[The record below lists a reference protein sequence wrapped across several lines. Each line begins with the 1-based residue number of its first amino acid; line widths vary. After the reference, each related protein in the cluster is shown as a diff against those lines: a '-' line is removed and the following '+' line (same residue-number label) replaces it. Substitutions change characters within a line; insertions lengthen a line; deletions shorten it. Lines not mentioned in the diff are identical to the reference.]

1 MNFIKK
7 IFGSPK
13 PIEKTAKELLFQ
25 NNKFSFNGVYKEQVS
40 LLKNAN
46 VHTCE
51 LEGKH
56 EFGRNT
62 DIYGCSIGL
71 GTYIAHN
78 SIFKCTKIGR
88 FCSIGENVRTYLG
101 IHPVSKFV
109 SAHPLFYSSQNIV
122 GETFTDTNL
131 FPEHNFLNEKYVV
144 EIGNDVWIGNNVMI
158 MDGVRIG
165 DGAVIAAGS
174 IVTKDIAPYSV
185 VAGTPARHS
194 KFRFTEEQI
203 KFLLEFRWW
212 EKDFSWIKEN
222 FKKFSDIE
230 TFMNTYKKP

>member
-1 MNFIKK
+1 MSLKKK
-7 IFGSPK
+7 IFGTPK
-13 PIEKTAKELLFQ
+13 PVEKTPMELLLI
-25 NNKFSFNGVYKEQVS
+25 NNTFGLGGVHKEQVA
-40 LLKNAN
+40 LLENAN

-62 DIYGCSIGL
+62 DIYACSIGL
-71 GTYIAHN
+71 ATYIAHH
-78 SIFKCTKIGR
+78 SVFKYTKVGR
-88 FCSIGENVRTYLG
+88 FCSIGEYVRTYLG

-109 SAHPLFYSSQNIV
+109 SAHPLFYSSQDIV

-158 MDGVRIG
+158 MDGLRIG

-174 IVTKDIAPYSV
+174 IVTKDVAPYSV

-203 KFLLEFRWW
+203 KFLLEFKWW

-222 FKKFSDIE
+222 FMKFSDIE
-230 TFMNTYKKP
+230 AFMNTYK

>member
-1 MNFIKK
+1 MSLIKK
-7 IFGSPK
+7 IFGQPK
-13 PIEKTAKELLFQ
+13 PIEKTPKQLLFD
-25 NNKFSFNGVYKEQVS
+25 NNKFELNGRYKEQVA
-40 LLKNAN
+40 LLERSN

-62 DIYGCSIGL
+62 DIYACSIGL

-78 SIFKCTKIGR
+78 SIFKYTKVGR
-88 FCSIGENVRTYLG
+88 FCSIGEYVRTYLG
-101 IHPVSKFV
+101 VHPVSKFV

-122 GETFTDTNL
+122 GETFTDKNL
-131 FPEHNFLNEKYVV
+131 FPEHVFINEKNVV

-158 MDGVRIG
+158 MDGLRIG

-174 IVTKDIAPYSV
+174 IVTKDVAPYSV

-194 KFRFTEEQI
+194 KFRFTEDQI
-203 KFLLEFRWW
+203 NFLLEFKWW
-212 EKDFSWIKEN
+212 EKDFEWIKEN
-222 FKKFSDIE
+222 FKDFSDIE
-230 TFMNTYKKP
+230 TFMNRYKMR